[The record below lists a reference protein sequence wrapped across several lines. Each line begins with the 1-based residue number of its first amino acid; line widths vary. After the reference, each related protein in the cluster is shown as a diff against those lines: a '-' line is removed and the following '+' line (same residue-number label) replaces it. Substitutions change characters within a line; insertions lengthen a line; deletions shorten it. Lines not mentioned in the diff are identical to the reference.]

1 MQEPDITPATD
12 LESLPDMDKAT
23 QMLDPSMFTPSFWR
37 NFMQRPG
44 RHAKARAQRAKARIA
59 KRKSK
64 R

>member
-12 LESLPDMDKAT
+12 LDSLPEAKKAT
-23 QMLDPSMFTPSFWR
+23 QMIDPSLLSPSFWR

-44 RHAKARAQRAKARIA
+44 RHHKARAQRAKARIA